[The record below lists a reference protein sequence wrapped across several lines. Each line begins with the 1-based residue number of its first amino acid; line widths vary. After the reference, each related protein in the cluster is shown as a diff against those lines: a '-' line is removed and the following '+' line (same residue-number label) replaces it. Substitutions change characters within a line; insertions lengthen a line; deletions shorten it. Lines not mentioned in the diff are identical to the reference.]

1 MLTLSGKLFWGGV
14 SVAGIAVGGILGVAF
29 LKTGLT
35 IQALLTENKELK
47 QAIENLTDEDQIGYA
62 KVVKQN
68 DEGGKLLTTLKF
80 VETARDDPLDIVFE
94 SEFTLEGDVVHFDAL
109 IVKFSDE
116 FVRDGKARSL
126 YLWRRVYG
134 EFMTPND
141 GFPIEVHGREPE
153 RYRGLLARLPV
164 KQRELFWSEVWD
176 LAHDKQRLKE
186 YGIEA
191 VFGTAVY
198 SELRPGLVY
207 IFKVGATGQVYP
219 EIIPDL

>member
-1 MLTLSGKLFWGGV
+1 MSGKFFWGGI

-62 KVVKQN
+62 KVVHQS
-68 DEGGKLLTTLKF
+68 DETGRLLTTLKF
-80 VETARDDPLDIVFE
+80 VETSRDDPLDIVFD
-94 SEFTLEGDVVHFDAL
+94 SEFVIEGDVVHFDAL
-109 IVKFSDE
+109 IVKFTDE
-116 FVRDGKARSL
+116 FVSDGKARSL

-134 EFMTPND
+134 EHMAPSD

-153 RYRGLLARLPV
+153 RYRGLLARLPL
-164 KQRELFWSEVWD
+164 KQRELFWSEIWD

-191 VFGTAVY
+191 IFGTAVY
-198 SELRPGLVY
+198 SELRPGLIY
-207 IFKVGATGQVYP
+207 IFKVSATGQVYP